1 MQIPLSNRAPQADY
15 ARAQLDRRTEENRK
29 TATAAAIALE
39 VRNAITQVQMGSAR
53 IDATQKIRELAER
66 KLDFEQR
73 KFDLGAQTIRFV
85 LEEQRNV
92 TQAQTDE
99 VAALVA
105 YAKYLVD
112 YNHAIGMILRRNNVV
127 LEKN

>member
-1 MQIPLSNRAPQADY
+1 
-15 ARAQLDRRTEENRK
+15 
-29 TATAAAIALE
+29 
-39 VRNAITQVQMGSAR
+39 VQ
-53 IDATQKIRELAER
+53 KVRELAEK

-73 KFDLGAQTIRFV
+73 KFDLGATTIRFV

-112 YNHAIGMILRRNNVV
+112 YNHAIGMTLKRNNVV
-127 LEKN
+127 LDKN